1 MCAVL
6 GAVAVFET
14 DVGVKPPPP
23 TSLMC
28 AVVGALAVYE
38 TGSICVTTQMCEN
51 FALTF
56 SDKYYGFG
64 IKWHQY

>member
-1 MCAVL
+1 MMCAVL
-6 GAVAVFET
+6 GAVAVYET

-38 TGSICVTTQMCEN
+38 TGSRCAYHPNV
-51 FALTF
+51 
-56 SDKYYGFG
+56 
-64 IKWHQY
+64 